1 MTERDGIS
9 FDFRARNVLVT
20 GASSGIGLAI
30 ARAFRDAGAAVTVTG
45 NGPAETYEAEFDE
58 MRYRRLDVRDGAAVT
73 ALAEEIPALD
83 VLVNAAGTSRP
94 GGRSEF
100 EPEAFAAALDINL
113 AGSFRPA
120 QAFLVQLS
128 ESRGAAVNI
137 ASMSSNFGLPTVPGY
152 TASKGGVV
160 AMTRALAVA
169 WAARGIRVNAIAPG
183 WVRTKLTAPV
193 IADPDRNRAILAR
206 TPLGRWAEPD
216 EMAGAV
222 LFLCSPAAGF
232 ITGVTLPV
240 DSGYSAA

>member
-1 MTERDGIS
+1 MTERDGVH
-9 FDFRARNVLVT
+9 FDFQGRNVLVT

-30 ARAFRDAGAAVTVTG
+30 ARAFLDAGAAVTVTG
-45 NGPAETYEAEFDE
+45 TGPVETYEADFGG

-73 ALAEEIPALD
+73 ALAEDIPALD
-83 VLVNAAGTSRP
+83 VLVNAAGTARP
-94 GGRSEF
+94 GGRDEF
-100 EPEAFAAALDINL
+100 EPEAFAETLNINL

-120 QAFLVQLS
+120 QACLAQLS
-128 ESRGAAVNI
+128 ESRGAVVNI
-137 ASMSSNFGLPTVPGY
+137 ASMSSYFGLPAVPGY

-240 DSGYSAA
+240 DGGYSAA

>member
-45 NGPAETYEAEFDE
+45 TGPAETYEADFGG
-58 MRYRRLDVRDGAAVT
+58 MLYRRLDVRDGAAVT
-73 ALAEEIPALD
+73 ALAEETPALD

-120 QAFLVQLS
+120 QAFLAQLS
-128 ESRGAAVNI
+128 ESRGAVVNI
-137 ASMSSNFGLPTVPGY
+137 ASMSSYFGLPTVPGY
-152 TASKGGVV
+152 TAAKGGVV

-240 DSGYSAA
+240 DGGYSAA

>member
-45 NGPAETYEAEFDE
+45 TGPAETYEADFDE

-120 QAFLVQLS
+120 QAFLAQLS
-128 ESRGAAVNI
+128 ESRGAVVNI
-137 ASMSSNFGLPTVPGY
+137 ASMSSYFGLPTVPGY
-152 TASKGGVV
+152 TAAKGGVV

-183 WVRTKLTAPV
+183 WVRTKLTQPV

-240 DSGYSAA
+240 DGGYSAA

>member
-45 NGPAETYEAEFDE
+45 TGPVETYEADFGG
-58 MRYRRLDVRDGAAVT
+58 MGYRRLDVRDGAAVT
-73 ALAEEIPALD
+73 ALAEETPALD
-83 VLVNAAGTSRP
+83 VLVNAAGTARP
-94 GGRSEF
+94 DGRDEF
-100 EPEAFAAALDINL
+100 EPEAFAEALNINL

-120 QAFLVQLS
+120 RAFHAQLS
-128 ESRGAAVNI
+128 ESRGAVVNI
-137 ASMSSNFGLPTVPGY
+137 ASMSSYFGLPTVPGY

-183 WVRTKLTAPV
+183 WVRTKLTQPV

-240 DSGYSAA
+240 DGGYSAA

>member
-45 NGPAETYEAEFDE
+45 TGPVETYEADFGE
-58 MRYRRLDVRDGAAVT
+58 MRYRRLDVRDGAAV
-73 ALAEEIPALD
+73 AAPAEAIPALD

-120 QAFLVQLS
+120 QAFLAQLS
-128 ESRGAAVNI
+128 ESRGAVVNI
-137 ASMSSNFGLPTVPGY
+137 ASMSSYFGLPTVPGY

-240 DSGYSAA
+240 DGGYSAA

>member
-45 NGPAETYEAEFDE
+45 TGPAETYEADFDE

-120 QAFLVQLS
+120 QAFLAQLS
-128 ESRGAAVNI
+128 ESRGAVVNI
-137 ASMSSNFGLPTVPGY
+137 ASMSSYFGLPTVPGY
-152 TASKGGVV
+152 TAAKGGVV

-183 WVRTKLTAPV
+183 WVHTKLTAPV

-240 DSGYSAA
+240 DGGYSAA

>member
-9 FDFRARNVLVT
+9 YDFRARNVLVT

-30 ARAFRDAGAAVTVTG
+30 ARAFCDAGAAVTVTG
-45 NGPAETYEAEFDE
+45 TGPVETYEADFGG
-58 MRYRRLDVRDGAAVT
+58 MQYRRLDVRDGAAVT

-120 QAFLVQLS
+120 QAFLAQLS
-128 ESRGAAVNI
+128 ESRGAVVNI
-137 ASMSSNFGLPTVPGY
+137 ASMSSYFGLPTVPGY
-152 TASKGGVV
+152 TAAKGGVV

-240 DSGYSAA
+240 DGGYSAA